1 MSHVVE
7 SLSSEQPSVTG
18 ARPDSL
24 EEAQLRQLGIR
35 APPSFA
41 GSVVALGSGSNP
53 FGGGLQALRSSEP
66 APLLSDEQ
74 RQAAIAQAAVRR
86 NANVGT
92 R

>member
-1 MSHVVE
+1 MVANQPTSAPALAPQMSHVVE

-41 GSVVALGSGSNP
+41 GSVVALGS
-53 FGGGLQALRSSEP
+53 
-66 APLLSDEQ
+66 
-74 RQAAIAQAAVRR
+74 
-86 NANVGT
+86 
-92 R
+92 